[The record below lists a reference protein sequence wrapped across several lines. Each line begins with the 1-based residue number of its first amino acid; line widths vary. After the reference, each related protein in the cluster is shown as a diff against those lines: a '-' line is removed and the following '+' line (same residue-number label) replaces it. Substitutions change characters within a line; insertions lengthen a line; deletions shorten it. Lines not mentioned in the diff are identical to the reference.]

1 MEDYLIIVSITLI
14 GVFALVG
21 LKMFKPNEHRKQ
33 AKKEVQDT
41 AQKEVI
47 ASKDITIT
55 TLKDELRS
63 VMGKLTRLRDKEPEL
78 EEELTEDSNK
88 SVTWEEITALVA
100 AQYPKYSS
108 LLPLAKKQ
116 ILEATKGMSMNEILT
131 YVKQFTGNKQ
141 PQDSSSPPQSL
152 AYNPDWA

>member
-1 MEDYLIIVSITLI
+1 MEDSLYIIAIALI
-14 GVFALVG
+14 GTFSLIG
-21 LKMFKPNEHRKQ
+21 MRMFKPNEYHKQ

-63 VMGKLTRLRDKEPEL
+63 VMGKLTRLRDKEPE
-78 EEELTEDSNK
+78 EEEEEPDNGVK
-88 SVTWEEITALVA
+88 PVTWDEITALVHTA
-100 AQYPKYSS
+100 YPKYDKV
-108 LLPLAKKQ
+108 LPFAKKQ
-116 ILEATKGMSMNEILT
+116 IMEMTEGMSMEEILN

-141 PQDSSSPPQSL
+141 SEGAPDPKSI